1 MTKVPN
7 RDGTVDVWAS
17 HADFGLFSTETR
29 LQALSRKKFMFEQ
42 LVRNIFQS
50 YYGKQQT
57 LTQFYYNNS
66 NITKNEKIMYHFS
79 FLWFI
84 LFVKPLNCY
93 WAQKAFSKYIICA
106 LRKVTKDTSPSII
119 STLMMTHVFRPAGLH
134 KGERLL
140 GQLYWTSDPTNASL
154 HGSGFRLEWLCVSS
168 PVCSLN

>member
-1 MTKVPN
+1 MAQWMFELHMQTLDSSVQK
-7 RDGTVDVWAS
+7 
-17 HADFGLFSTETR
+17 HDFTF
-29 LQALSRKKFMFEQ
+29 QALSRKKFVFEQ
-42 LVRNIFQS
+42 LIRNIFQS
-50 YYGKQQT
+50 YYGRWQT

-66 NITKNEKIMYHFS
+66 KITKKKYHFS

-84 LFVKPLNCY
+84 LFLKPLNCY

-140 GQLYWTSDPTNASL
+140 GQLYWTSDPTNARVQTWMAVCVFTSL
-154 HGSGFRLEWLCVSS
+154 
-168 PVCSLN
+168 